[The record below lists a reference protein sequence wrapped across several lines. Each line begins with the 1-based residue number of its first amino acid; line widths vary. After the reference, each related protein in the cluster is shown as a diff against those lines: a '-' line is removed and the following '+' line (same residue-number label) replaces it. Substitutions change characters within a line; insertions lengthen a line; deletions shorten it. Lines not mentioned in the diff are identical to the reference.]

1 MMNEEITMRH
11 TLLERLS
18 RRFRLRLLIPGLLG
32 MALILGVACSS
43 DDPETVVQTVIET
56 VIVTEKGDTVVETV
70 IVTEKGETVVVTAT
84 PGPAADVSPPQSA
97 GKLVAAVA
105 DVGPR
110 IYEDFQLVWPY
121 SQRNH
126 NLGIS
131 ETLLDF
137 DGVDMSPLIAKSW
150 AVDSTGITFK
160 IRDDVPFHD
169 STWGNVTAEDVV
181 FSYERTGAEETKH
194 TLGQVIQQVYDTFT
208 VVDAETVKMTFLK
221 QDIRWAT
228 PHQLNG
234 NPVLIQSKKL
244 FDAKGEDVAGLTA
257 NGTGPYRVIDHVTD
271 DIIKLEAVEDHWN
284 RTAIIL
290 NIDILEVPEEATRV
304 AMLRTGEADIIDIG
318 LPSLAEVEAVP
329 GVSLVTGERLGQ
341 SGANVYL
348 SGQLYSDNFDDGTA
362 TGRTLETSLPWVG
375 DPNDPADLENARKV
389 RLAMSMAIDRQSII
403 DVLLGETGCASY
415 LFSTDSCSPF
425 FQDKWAIPFDIDGA
439 KDLLTEAG
447 YPNGFDFTFFIPTGL
462 SSTRDEI
469 GLALVP
475 MWEAIGLNVNIEKAA
490 YSARRPTM
498 LDRTINSAW
507 IFGHVDAGLR
517 ESYVSMMDY
526 FTTRRVWN
534 PGYEYDEAR
543 DFEDALASL
552 VQVEEQ
558 DAVIAEWLQW
568 VSDTTP
574 DIQIASFRVPWAVGP
589 AVKSWPLTIHAGQWP
604 SGLDEIELK

>member
-1 MMNEEITMRH
+1 MRH
-11 TLLERLS
+11 MLLERLS
-18 RRFRLRLLIPGLLG
+18 RRFKLRLLIPGVLG
-32 MALILGVACSS
+32 VVMALVIACSG
-43 DDPETVVQTVIET
+43 DAAETIIQTVIVEKP
-56 VIVTEKGDTVVETV
+56 VKGDTITVVETV
-70 IVTEKGETVVVTAT
+70 VVTVKGEQVVATAT
-84 PGPAADVSPPQSA
+84 PGPAPAVSPPQTA
-97 GKLVAAVA
+97 GKLVVAVP

-110 IYEDFQLVWPY
+110 IYEGFQLTWPY

-150 AVDSTGITFK
+150 SVDSTGITFK
-160 IRDDVPFHD
+160 IRNDVPFHD

-181 FSYERTGAEETKH
+181 FSYQRTGAEETKH

-221 QDIRWAT
+221 PDIRWAT

-271 DIIKLEAVEDHWN
+271 DIIKLEAVENHWKRN
-284 RTAIIL
+284 ASIK
-290 NIDILEVPEEATRV
+290 NIEIWEVPEEATRV
-304 AMLRTGEADIIDIG
+304 AMMRTGEADIIDVG
-318 LPSLAEVEAVP
+318 LPSLAEVTSVS
-329 GVSLVTGERLGQ
+329 GVTLVVGERLGQ

-348 SGQLYSDNFDDGTA
+348 SGQLYSTTLDDGTA
-362 TGRTLETSLPWVG
+362 TNRTPLIDLPWVG
-375 DPNDPADLENARKV
+375 DPNDPVDLENARKV
-389 RLAMSMAIDRQSII
+389 RLAMSMAIDRQTII

-425 FQDKWAIPFDIDGA
+425 FQEKWAIPFDVDGA
-439 KDLLTEAG
+439 KALLAEAG
-447 YPNGFDFTFFIPTGL
+447 YPNGFDFRFFIPTGV
-462 SSTRDEI
+462 STTRDEI

-475 MWEAIGLNVNIEKAA
+475 MWEAIGITVTVEKAA

-498 LDRTINSAW
+498 LDRTINTGW

-517 ESYVSMMDY
+517 ETYVSMMDY

-543 DFEDALASL
+543 DFEDSLASL

-558 DAVIAEWLQW
+558 DAVIADWLQW

-604 SGLDEIELK
+604 SALHTIELK